1 MTVSN
6 TNFLILELQ
15 VIHYC
20 NSKYFKLIEIER
32 NVISRTSPFI
42 TLSVMEELFERHR
55 GSGLTKVLHY
65 TIFSFLQINTE
76 FRHKPHTLCMYYD
89 PSIVKGSSKM

>member
-1 MTVSN
+1 
-6 TNFLILELQ
+6 
-15 VIHYC
+15 
-20 NSKYFKLIEIER
+20 
-32 NVISRTSPFI
+32 
-42 TLSVMEELFERHR
+42 MEELFERHR

-65 TIFSFLQINTE
+65 TIFFFLQINTE